1 MSPVKTWLKIVFV
14 LIALGMLGMCAVAGA
29 GVYFFSKHVNTT
41 RVSSSS
47 ALTQFDQVL
56 ARFKDQKPLVEVDA
70 SERIRRTREISTL
83 PTAAARATTL
93 VVMAWDPD
101 EGRIVNLKLPL
112 WILAMGQ
119 KKVELGAGPDSFD
132 LRRLE
137 LDVKE
142 MERVGSLLVVD
153 VRSASGDRVLVW
165 TE

>member
-1 MSPVKTWLKIVFV
+1 MSSAKTWLKIVLV
-14 LIALGMLGMCAVAGA
+14 VIALGLAGMCAIAGV
-29 GVYFFSKHVNTT
+29 GVYFVSQHINTE

-47 ALTQFDQVL
+47 ALTQFDDAL
-56 ARFKDQKPLVEVDA
+56 ARFKDQKPLIEIDA
-70 SERIRRTREISTL
+70 AERVRRVRDIAGL
-83 PTAAARATTL
+83 PTATTKATTL

-112 WILAMGQ
+112 WILSMGQ
-119 KKVELGAGPDSFD
+119 KKVELGAGAESFD

-137 LDVKE
+137 LDIKE

-153 VRSASGDRVLVW
+153 VLSRSGSRVLVW